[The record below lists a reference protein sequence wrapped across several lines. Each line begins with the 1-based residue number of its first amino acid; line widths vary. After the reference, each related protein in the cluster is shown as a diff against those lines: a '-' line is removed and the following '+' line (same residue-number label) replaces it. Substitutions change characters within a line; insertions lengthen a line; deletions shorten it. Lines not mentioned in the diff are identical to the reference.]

1 MSSTRSDD
9 AKEGAKNLN
18 LGLPLTNKQI
28 KAFADMF
35 VEGKYFG
42 HVEFGLKNKR
52 LDPEDLLRNLTED
65 KVKNT
70 GFLLFLGYL
79 LRNGLDPNTYF
90 NSPYNVKI
98 HLAVYIHLMDTGNK
112 NKKYIFDLL
121 KSAGTSFSIPGSSG
135 GRGGKGK
142 SVGDAVDYDD
152 KDILEDEEYSLTEF
166 FKLEAD
172 TTSGHVGVDLKIKW
186 KDFKNILLDQEFTT
200 EDKKDIFDFLNKN
213 TPDNQKFLMRTAVLF
228 LSVTTGAVDCIRESR
243 DDDMFLNSLGN
254 MNQAA
259 YISINS
265 QNLEVFKNVI
275 DKGAECNYLCI
286 TEIIARHNEAGERD
300 DKILTYIYGEMLAY
314 AVLTGSDMDKYQLQF
329 LSLQA
334 SVELIEKVTTN
345 YEEPEWKKACKRTIP
360 GDKKQFPVKKLRQI
374 AFNLNIDF
382 NLSPSTI
389 CGKLEQISNIDRLD
403 YAKGA
408 ILRQEERVKRA
419 LIEVGDIKEGDS
431 LERTR
436 CNAKSMLIN
445 NPYAYNDA
453 RMAFYRDD
461 DGELWCF
468 TSDLFEPMIKS
479 KRNPY
484 TNKKLPPLF
493 IATIK
498 TQLDIL
504 KFLDLNHPKD
514 SKTISKAIE
523 ETFEKKGVI
532 SNEFSEDYYARCI
545 NLLRLYVFGS
555 LTEATFRENSLN
567 NKTNTTVRI
576 IFEKFVNLSFAFSVS
591 HDYMIHTDFKNFPA
605 NFFQDRRNCNKGNFD
620 EIMETSD
627 LSQAYFKIKKDCKLY
642 KLFAEAK
649 FIKNPSIKATELF
662 YRTVAFEFLTFYN
675 FVEKAEDSSSEN
687 YFLPNS
693 KQKFFEECIKS
704 IFNL

>member
-1 MSSTRSDD
+1 MSTTRSDD

-52 LDPEDLLRNLTED
+52 LDPEDLLSNLTED
-65 KVKNT
+65 KVKDT

-98 HLAVYIHLMDTGNK
+98 HLAVYIHLMATGNK

-142 SVGDAVDYDD
+142 SVGESVGYDD

-172 TTSGHVGVDLKIKW
+172 TSVGYTGVDLKIKW

-200 EDKKDIFDFLNKN
+200 EDKKDIFDFLNKDV
-213 TPDNQKFLMRTAVLF
+213 PDNQKFLMRTAVLF
-228 LSVTTGAVDCIRESR
+228 LSATTGAVYCIRESR

-265 QNLEVFKNVI
+265 QNLEVYKNVI

-314 AVLTGSDMDKYQLQF
+314 AVLTGSEMDKYQLQF

-389 CGKLEQISNIDRLD
+389 CSKLEQISNIDRLD

-419 LIEVGDIKEGDS
+419 LIEVGDIREGDS

-532 SNEFSEDYYARCI
+532 SNEFSEDYYSRCI
-545 NLLRLYVFGS
+545 NLLRLNVVLYGRPF
-555 LTEATFRENSLN
+555 TEAIFRENSLN
-567 NKTNTTVRI
+567 NKK
-576 IFEKFVNLSFAFSVS
+576 IFEKFVNLSFCFSVS
-591 HDYMIHTDFKNFPA
+591 HDYMIHTDFI
-605 NFFQDRRNCNKGNFD
+605 NKSELGKFRTDGSFD
-620 EIMETSD
+620 KGDFEQIMTTPD
-627 LSQAYFKIKKDCKLY
+627 LNRDYFKIKKDCKIY

-649 FIKNPSIKATELF
+649 FIKNSSIRATELF
-662 YRTVAFEFLTFYN
+662 YRTVAFDFLTFYN
-675 FVEKAEDSSSEN
+675 FVEKAEKSKEKYFSEA
-687 YFLPNS
+687 S
-693 KQKFFEECIKS
+693 KQKFFQVCIES
-704 IFNL
+704 IFDL